1 MFIVQITIIGK
12 KLESSKH
19 KSVQKKLTQMVK
31 MSNVNILK
39 NKNEVLDEKINTTL
53 MRLWLAA
60 T

>member
-1 MFIVQITIIGK
+1 
-12 KLESSKH
+12 
-19 KSVQKKLTQMVK
+19 MVK
-31 MSNVNILK
+31 MTNVNILK

>member
-1 MFIVQITIIGK
+1 
-12 KLESSKH
+12 
-19 KSVQKKLTQMVK
+19 MVK

-53 MRLWLAA
+53 MRRWLAA